1 MTKNDILETIS
12 NLYDYEFKNGSDG
25 TILCYYAS
33 DPDKLLYQFQ
43 SKNQLMM
50 HWLPDFENDNHGN
63 FTEEIEF
70 IKSCM
75 INDFINAI
83 PDADILNAVPGHYSF
98 RKVADNDYLVY
109 KITDRGVDITHSF
122 TINIA
127 NNRIMCN
134 GQDYVDLILSY
145 WDDNPKVRD
154 SFMQFKHD
162 WYDMPKEIKTI
173 PGNDKKAADKKHT
186 YLITMAAVESA
197 DMEIELTDK
206 EYEIVERV
214 FHEMDSKCHGL
225 CGSVYIESRERDDM
239 NEMDL
244 EDREV

>member
-12 NLYDYEFKNGSDG
+12 NLYDYEFKNGGDG
-25 TILCYYAS
+25 TILCYYAN

-43 SKNQLMM
+43 SKNQAMM
-50 HWLPDFENDNHGN
+50 HWLPNFEDDDHGN
-63 FTEEIEF
+63 FTKEIDF

-75 INDFINAI
+75 VRDYLDII
-83 PDADILNAVPGHYSF
+83 PGDYSF
-98 RKVADNDYLVY
+98 RKIRNNAYLVMDNIFNSASFVLE
-109 KITDRGVDITHSF
+109 ITDGKIL
-122 TINIA
+122 
-127 NNRIMCN
+127 CN
-134 GQDYVDLILSY
+134 DQDCLENMKSAYDNAGEILLAISNFENDWYTDAQKSAPSRQGMTDGQD
-145 WDDNPKVRD
+145 
-154 SFMQFKHD
+154 
-162 WYDMPKEIKTI
+162 
-173 PGNDKKAADKKHT
+173 DKKHT

-239 NEMDL
+239 DEMDL